1 MRLGARRAPRAH
13 ADARSPPFLRCV
25 FARSTVL
32 SDGAES
38 IQAVLK
44 DAAFEPCFSGEVH
57 AGSVLKVVSYIQL
70 AKDGKPCVVFS
81 RRLHALRCARCAA

>member
-1 MRLGARRAPRAH
+1 
-13 ADARSPPFLRCV
+13 
-25 FARSTVL
+25 VL

-44 DAAFEPCFSGEVH
+44 DAAFEPCFSGEVD
-57 AGSVLKVVSYIQL
+57 AGSVLKLVSYIQL

-81 RRLHALRCARCAA
+81 RRLRACAARAVPPDARPPRAAA